1 MEMVREMDVHK
12 AAAVPKVC
20 FHDLCH
26 THATLLQDKD
36 VNIKIISERLGH
48 NNIKITLNTY
58 SRVLRTM
65 PEDAVNK
72 IE

>member
-1 MEMVREMDVHK
+1 M
-12 AAAVPKVC
+12 PKIR
-20 FHDLCH
+20 FHDLRH

-36 VNIKIISERLGH
+36 VNIKIVCEGLGH
-48 NNIKITLNTY
+48 SKIKITLNKS

-65 PEDAVNK
+65 PEDTVNK

>member
-1 MEMVREMDVHK
+1 M
-12 AAAVPKVC
+12 
-20 FHDLCH
+20 
-26 THATLLQDKD
+26 
-36 VNIKIISERLGH
+36 NIKIISERLGH

-65 PEDAVNK
+65 PEDAFNK

>member
-1 MEMVREMDVHK
+1 MK
-12 AAAVPKVC
+12 TAAVPKVR
-20 FHDLCH
+20 FHDLRH
-26 THATLLQDKD
+26 TDATLLQDKD